1 VILVWDILMLSIE
14 QLMKE
19 ALSLPNALRAQL
31 AERLVESLEF
41 DLVVSKLE
49 KTAQSFGFELV
60 AKTPQLD

>member
-19 ALSLPNALRAQL
+19 ALSLPNALTAQL

-49 KTAQSFGFELV
+49 KTAESFGFELV
-60 AKTPQLD
+60 AKPQHLD